1 MQIWNGA
8 IKKEIKKNGE
18 RRAWQK
24 NIEMVINGKNRERRA
39 VIKWSRRGSIDGWIG
54 QKINGGIDEWTHEG
68 THRQTERWMDE
79 RGHKS
84 QKWLLSSGSDLS
96 KNEFL
101 KCRLPPS
108 SSLTHCLSVHPSICS
123 LSQSSDDH
131 RIVPHINTDRIH
143 QEESWKQRANTHRA
157 SLVAFQLIFFLL
169 LGRVHINNKT
179 GSQA

>member
-1 MQIWNGA
+1 MQKKICQIWNGA
-8 IKKEIKKNGE
+8 IKREIKKNGE

-24 NIEMVINGKNRERRA
+24 DIEMVWRA

-84 QKWLLSSGSDLS
+84 QKWLLSSGSDPS

-101 KCRLPPS
+101 YKCRLPPS
-108 SSLTHCLSVHPSICS
+108 SSLTHCLFIHPSVHSFKAPMIIASFHT
-123 LSQSSDDH
+123 LTQTEPTWEQLQDVSS
-131 RIVPHINTDRIH
+131 
-143 QEESWKQRANTHRA
+143 SK
-157 SLVAFQLIFFLL
+157 
-169 LGRVHINNKT
+169 
-179 GSQA
+179 